1 MSSKKSDG
9 KAINDSKMS
18 EGENDIMN
26 IFTYTNFRELSTD
39 TNMAFASG
47 EDGSITSWQRFVYRG
62 YLQIAAFDVNSVIVD
77 EEEHQGHALAT
88 TTFWDPMEPTATR
101 PLAITDH
108 SGNTSTTYFHTHD
121 LTKNVCELL
130 DSTGTI
136 ITSYDYT
143 PFGAVTASNSSTPN
157 TFCFSSEVLDPE
169 TNLVYYNYRY
179 YSPELGRWLS
189 RDPIGERGGWNLYQI
204 VNNDIINEFDIVG
217 LWSSY
222 GLWDEHTGMTRDA
235 LTENTGIKLPNSNID
250 NIINGNLKTDD
261 GIYMNDLSYHYNR
274 GIGESVLSGQLKYL
288 EKLYMEIF
296 SSVWTLSNIKN
307 PDCLTDD
314 DKKICADELLRI
326 GRISHMLQDFYG
338 HAVSMNANTHTDPV
352 GNIPHFSSPLFPF
365 GTKPSSYDVNKKQ
378 HGEHGKLLI
387 TEPGNRADEAEKAR
401 RKKLSIKWSKIAFNT
416 LLPLWQAKCAK
427 SKNK

>member
-1 MSSKKSDG
+1 
-9 KAINDSKMS
+9 
-18 EGENDIMN
+18 
-26 IFTYTNFRELSTD
+26 
-39 TNMAFASG
+39 
-47 EDGSITSWQRFVYRG
+47 
-62 YLQIAAFDVNSVIVD
+62 
-77 EEEHQGHALAT
+77 
-88 TTFWDPMEPTATR
+88 
-101 PLAITDH
+101 
-108 SGNTSTTYFHTHD
+108 
-121 LTKNVCELL
+121 
-130 DSTGTI
+130 
-136 ITSYDYT
+136 
-143 PFGAVTASNSSTPN
+143 
-157 TFCFSSEVLDPE
+157 
-169 TNLVYYNYRY
+169 
-179 YSPELGRWLS
+179 
-189 RDPIGERGGWNLYQI
+189 
-204 VNNDIINEFDIVG
+204 
-217 LWSSY
+217 
-222 GLWDEHTGMTRDA
+222 
-235 LTENTGIKLPNSNID
+235 
-250 NIINGNLKTDD
+250 
-261 GIYMNDLSYHYNR
+261 
-274 GIGESVLSGQLKYL
+274 
-288 EKLYMEIF
+288 MEIF